1 MKISP
6 LALNR
11 KQRRGVPIFTHRLM
25 EQIDVT
31 DSPDDLAE
39 LLRLAQGYA
48 ASWRDS
54 CATRGWTEIAS
65 QWADAIIAADAII
78 VAGQGWKE
86 IASYLERAE
95 RATYQAANAAGESG
109 GRARSR
115 RRGQRS
121 RDQADYVNCNTSA

>member
-1 MKISP
+1 MTARP

-11 KQRRGVPIFTHRLM
+11 KQRRGVPVFTRRLM
-25 EQIDVT
+25 EQINVT

-48 ASWRDS
+48 ASRRDS

-65 QWADAIIAADAII
+65 QWTDAINAVDAIII
-78 VAGQGWKE
+78 AGQGWKE
-86 IASYLERAE
+86 IAPYLERAE
-95 RATYQAANAAGESG
+95 RATYQAANASGESG

-121 RDQADYVNCNTSA
+121 RDRADYVNCNTST